1 MMKLIAKALG
11 LVMLSQPL
19 RLCEWDPV
27 VFVESEVE
35 EPELKLVRIKFSL
48 SPLFG
53 LLLSL
58 FLYIEVE

>member
-1 MMKLIAKALG
+1 MKLIANALG
-11 LVMLSQPL
+11 LVRLSQPL

-27 VFVESEVE
+27 EFVESDVEV
-35 EPELKLVRIKFSL
+35 PELKLVRIKFSL
-48 SPLFG
+48 SPLFA